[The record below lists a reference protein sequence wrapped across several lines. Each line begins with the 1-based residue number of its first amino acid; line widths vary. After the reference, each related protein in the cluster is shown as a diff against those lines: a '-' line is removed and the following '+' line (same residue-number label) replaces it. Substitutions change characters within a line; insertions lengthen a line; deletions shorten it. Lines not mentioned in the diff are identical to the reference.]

1 MAGKGKELQ
10 AVVNLAGSIDPSLGK
25 AIESAQ
31 KKISGLNVKALA
43 VGAAVGGIAVAT
55 GKAVVEAGKY
65 LKDLGSQFDEA
76 ADAIRIGTGATGDAL
91 DGLLDDFD
99 EVYKSVPTTM
109 EDASKA
115 IADYNT
121 RLGLTGPQLQEISK
135 QALQVSDMLGDD
147 LGGVIEESSQ
157 AFQQWN
163 IDAEN
168 MGGAMDYIFKVSQST
183 GMGFTDLM
191 SNMQKFGPQLQEM
204 GYSFETAS
212 ALMGQLDKAGVNVE
226 EVLGAMKKSVGALAK
241 EGISASDGL
250 AMYYEQIK
258 NAGTAAEAASIA
270 SEIFGT
276 KAGSTM
282 AAAIRDGTLAV
293 GDLTESL
300 LENGETIAG
309 AAEDTYDFAERLQIM
324 KQGLEVALKPMANTV
339 FDGLNKFMPVLQKLM
354 EQIVPVIS
362 DAVEAAAPFVEEFLM
377 GAANALEDVLPLIS
391 QLAADLLPILTQ
403 LMSTLLPPLLSLVQT
418 LLPPLMQIVGAILPP
433 IASLLSTILPMIT
446 QIVSAVLPVLVQIIS
461 ALLPVITPLLE
472 VALQIVNDVIMP
484 LLPPLMQIVGAI
496 LPPIASLLSTILP
509 MITQIVSAVLPVLV
523 QIISAL
529 LPVITPLLEVA
540 LQIVNDV
547 IMPLLPPLMQI
558 VQALLPPLVSL
569 LNLVMPILSPLLALL
584 QPIASVLGTIAD
596 VIAKIVSFGSGVISK
611 IAGLFGG
618 GGGGGGV
625 SGFATGG
632 FTSGPSIA
640 GEDPRYPTEAV
651 ISFNPAYRSE
661 NLEYWAKAG
670 QMLGASNES
679 DYELLSGGSSTSVV
693 YDLSGLS
700 FSPQIKIEGDT
711 DEDALIRKLR
721 ELEPEFIDFV
731 LEALS
736 RREGGAYVTA
746 DSRLY

>member
-163 IDAEN
+163 IDADN

-212 ALMGQLDKAGVNVE
+212 ALMGQLDKAGVNTE
-226 EVLGAMKKSVGALAK
+226 EVLSAMKKSVGALAK

-250 AMYYEQIK
+250 AMYYDQIK

-377 GAANALEDVLPLIS
+377 GAADALEDVLPLIS

-418 LLPPLMQIVGAILPP
+418 
-433 IASLLSTILPMIT
+433 
-446 QIVSAVLPVLVQIIS
+446 
-461 ALLPVITPLLE
+461 
-472 VALQIVNDVIMP
+472 

>member
-1 MAGKGKELQ
+1 MANGKTMQ

-25 AIESAQ
+25 AIEQAQ

-55 GKAVVEAGKY
+55 GKAVIEAGKY
-65 LKDLGSQFDEA
+65 MKDLGASFDDA

-99 EVYKSVPTTM
+99 AVYKSVPTTM

-135 QALQVSDMLGDD
+135 QAIQVSDMLGDD
-147 LGGVIEESSQ
+147 LGSVIEESSQ
-157 AFQQWN
+157 AFQQWS
-163 IDAEN
+163 IDADD

-191 SNMQKFGPQLQEM
+191 ADMQKFGPQLQEM

-212 ALMGQLDKAGVNVE
+212 ALMGQLDKAGVNTD
-226 EVLGAMKKSVGALAK
+226 EVLGAMKKSVATLAK

-250 AMYYEQIK
+250 AMYYEKIK

-276 KAGSTM
+276 RAGSTM
-282 AAAIRDGTLAV
+282 AAAIRDGSLAV
-293 GDLTESL
+293 ADLTAEL
-300 LENGETIAG
+300 QENGETIAG
-309 AAEDTYDFAERLQIM
+309 AADDTYDFAERLQVM

-339 FDGLNKFMPVLQKLM
+339 FDGLNKFMPTLQKLM
-354 EQIVPVIS
+354 EQITPAIS
-362 DAVEAAAPFVEEFLM
+362 KAVEAAAPFVDEFLT
-377 GAANALEDVLPLIS
+377 GAADALEDVLPLIS
-391 QLAADLLPILTQ
+391 QLAADLLPVLTQ
-403 LMSTLLPPLLSLVQT
+403 LMSTLLPPLLNLVQT
-418 LLPPLMQIVGAILPP
+418 LLPPLMQIVSAILPP
-433 IASLLSTILPMIT
+433 IASLLATVLPIIT
-446 QIVSAVLPVLVQIIS
+446 QIVSAVLPVLVSIIS
-461 ALLPVITPLLE
+461 SLLPVITPLLS
-472 VALQIVNDVIMP
+472 
-484 LLPPLMQIVGAI
+484 I
-496 LPPIASLLSTILP
+496 L
-509 MITQIVSAVLPVLV
+509 
-523 QIISAL
+523 
-529 LPVITPLLEVA
+529 E
-540 LQIVNDV
+540 
-547 IMPLLPPLMQI
+547 
-558 VQALLPPLVSL
+558 
-569 LNLVMPILSPLLALL
+569 
-584 QPIASVLGTIAD
+584 PIASVLGTI
-596 VIAKIVSFGSGVISK
+596 VGWVSKIVSFGSGVISE

-618 GGGGGGV
+618 GGGSTSV
-625 SGFATGG
+625 SGYATGG
-632 FTSGPSIA
+632 FTRGPSIA

-651 ISFNPAYRSE
+651 ISFNPAYRSQ
-661 NLEYWAKAG
+661 NLSYWAEAG
-670 QMLGASNES
+670 RMLGASDGES
-679 DYELLSGGSSTSVV
+679 DYELLSGGSGTAVV

-700 FSPQIKIEGDT
+700 FSPQIKVEGDT

-721 ELEPEFIDFV
+721 DLEPEFIDFI

>member
-226 EVLGAMKKSVGALAK
+226 EVLGAMKRA
-241 EGISASDGL
+241 SAHWRRKASAR
-250 AMYYEQIK
+250 AMGWLCTTSRSRTQARPQRPQASRRRSSAPRPDPQWPQRSE
-258 NAGTAAEAASIA
+258 TA
-270 SEIFGT
+270 
-276 KAGSTM
+276 
-282 AAAIRDGTLAV
+282 
-293 GDLTESL
+293 
-300 LENGETIAG
+300 
-309 AAEDTYDFAERLQIM
+309 
-324 KQGLEVALKPMANTV
+324 
-339 FDGLNKFMPVLQKLM
+339 
-354 EQIVPVIS
+354 
-362 DAVEAAAPFVEEFLM
+362 
-377 GAANALEDVLPLIS
+377 
-391 QLAADLLPILTQ
+391 
-403 LMSTLLPPLLSLVQT
+403 
-418 LLPPLMQIVGAILPP
+418 
-433 IASLLSTILPMIT
+433 
-446 QIVSAVLPVLVQIIS
+446 
-461 ALLPVITPLLE
+461 
-472 VALQIVNDVIMP
+472 
-484 LLPPLMQIVGAI
+484 
-496 LPPIASLLSTILP
+496 
-509 MITQIVSAVLPVLV
+509 
-523 QIISAL
+523 
-529 LPVITPLLEVA
+529 
-540 LQIVNDV
+540 
-547 IMPLLPPLMQI
+547 
-558 VQALLPPLVSL
+558 
-569 LNLVMPILSPLLALL
+569 LSP
-584 QPIASVLGTIAD
+584 
-596 VIAKIVSFGSGVISK
+596 
-611 IAGLFGG
+611 
-618 GGGGGGV
+618 
-625 SGFATGG
+625 
-632 FTSGPSIA
+632 
-640 GEDPRYPTEAV
+640 
-651 ISFNPAYRSE
+651 SE
-661 NLEYWAKAG
+661 
-670 QMLGASNES
+670 
-679 DYELLSGGSSTSVV
+679 T
-693 YDLSGLS
+693 
-700 FSPQIKIEGDT
+700 
-711 DEDALIRKLR
+711 
-721 ELEPEFIDFV
+721 
-731 LEALS
+731 
-736 RREGGAYVTA
+736 
-746 DSRLY
+746 

>member
-1 MAGKGKELQ
+1 MANGKTMQ

-25 AIESAQ
+25 AIEQAQ

-55 GKAVVEAGKY
+55 GKAVIEAGKY
-65 LKDLGSQFDEA
+65 MKDLGASFDDA

-99 EVYKSVPTTM
+99 AVYKSVPTTM

-135 QALQVSDMLGDD
+135 QAIQVSDMLGDD
-147 LGGVIEESSQ
+147 LGSVIEESSQ

-163 IDAEN
+163 IDADD

-191 SNMQKFGPQLQEM
+191 ADMQKFGPQLQEM

-212 ALMGQLDKAGVNVE
+212 ALMGQLDKAGVNTD
-226 EVLGAMKKSVGALAK
+226 EVLGAMKKSVATLAK

-250 AMYYEQIK
+250 AMYYEKIK

-276 KAGSTM
+276 RAGSTM
-282 AAAIRDGTLAV
+282 AAAIRDGSLAV
-293 GDLTESL
+293 ADLTAEL
-300 LENGETIAG
+300 QENGETIAG
-309 AAEDTYDFAERLQIM
+309 AADDTYDFAERLQVM

-339 FDGLNKFMPVLQKLM
+339 FDGLNKFMPTLQKLM
-354 EQIVPVIS
+354 EQITPAIS
-362 DAVEAAAPFVEEFLM
+362 KAVEAAAPFVDEFLT

-391 QLAADLLPILTQ
+391 QLAADLLPVLTQ
-403 LMSTLLPPLLSLVQT
+403 LMSTLLPPLLNLVQT
-418 LLPPLMQIVGAILPP
+418 LLPPLMQIV
-433 IASLLSTILPMIT
+433 
-446 QIVSAVLPVLVQIIS
+446 SAVLPVLVSIIS
-461 ALLPVITPLLE
+461 SLLPVITPLLE
-472 VALQIVNDVIMP
+472 VALQIVNSVIMP
-484 LLPPLMQIVGAI
+484 LLDPLMQ
-496 LPPIASLLSTILP
+496 L
-509 MITQIVSAVLPVLV
+509 
-523 QIISAL
+523 
-529 LPVITPLLEVA
+529 
-540 LQIVNDV
+540 
-547 IMPLLPPLMQI
+547 
-558 VQALLPPLVSL
+558 VQALLPP
-569 LNLVMPILSPLLALL
+569 ILSLIGAITPLLTPLL
-584 QPIASVLGTIAD
+584 SILEPIASVLGTI
-596 VIAKIVSFGSGVISK
+596 VGWVSKIISFGSGVISK

-618 GGGGGGV
+618 GGGSASV
-625 SGFATGG
+625 SGYATGG
-632 FTSGPSIA
+632 FTRGPSIA

-651 ISFNPAYRSE
+651 ISFNPAYRSQ
-661 NLEYWAKAG
+661 NLSYWAEAG
-670 QMLGASNES
+670 RMLGASDGES
-679 DYELLSGGSSTSVV
+679 DYELLSGGSGTTVV

-700 FSPQIKIEGDT
+700 FSPQIKVDGNT

-721 ELEPEFIDFV
+721 DLEPEFIDFI
-731 LEALS
+731 LEALA

>member
-163 IDAEN
+163 IDADN

-212 ALMGQLDKAGVNVE
+212 ALMGQLDKAGVNTE

-484 LLPPLMQIVGAI
+484 LLPPLMQIV
-496 LPPIASLLSTILP
+496 
-509 MITQIVSAVLPVLV
+509 
-523 QIISAL
+523 
-529 LPVITPLLEVA
+529 
-540 LQIVNDV
+540 
-547 IMPLLPPLMQI
+547 
-558 VQALLPPLVSL
+558 QALLPPLVSL

>member
-1 MAGKGKELQ
+1 MSEKGKMLTTTINIMGQ
-10 AVVNLAGSIDPSLGK
+10 IDPSL
-25 AIESAQ
+25 Q
-31 KKISGLNVKALA
+31 KTIADTQKRIKKLAPALA
-43 VGAAVGGIAVAT
+43 AATAGALAMKGAFSLTKSVIALT
-55 GKAVVEAGKY
+55 GTAAIEAGKY

-99 EVYKSVPTTM
+99 EIYKSVPTTM

-163 IDAEN
+163 IDADN

-212 ALMGQLDKAGVNVE
+212 ALMGQLDKAGVNTE
-226 EVLGAMKKSVGALAK
+226 EVLSAMKKSVGALAK

-282 AAAIRDGTLAV
+282 AAAIRDGTFAV

-300 LENGETIAG
+300 LKNGETIAG

-339 FDGLNKFMPVLQKLM
+339 FDGLNKFMPTLQKLM
-354 EQIVPVIS
+354 EQITPVIS
-362 DAVEAAAPFVEEFLM
+362 DAVNAAMPFVDDFLTGAAAAIESVAPMVTDLASRLFP
-377 GAANALEDVLPLIS
+377 VL
-391 QLAADLLPILTQ
+391 TE
-403 LMSTLLPPLLSLVQT
+403 LMSTLLPPILDLVNA
-418 LLPPLMQIVGAILPP
+418 LFPAAMQILDEVIIPLTPF
-433 IASLLSTILPMIT
+433 IV
-446 QIVSAVLPVLVQIIS
+446 QIV
-461 ALLPVITPLLE
+461 
-472 VALQIVNDVIMP
+472 D
-484 LLPPLMQIVGAI
+484 
-496 LPPIASLLSTILP
+496 
-509 MITQIVSAVLPVLV
+509 
-523 QIISAL
+523 
-529 LPVITPLLEVA
+529 
-540 LQIVNDV
+540 
-547 IMPLLPPLMQI
+547 
-558 VQALLPPLVSL
+558 ALLPPLVSL
-569 LNLVMPILSPLLALL
+569 LNAVLPLPTPLL
-584 QPIASVLGTIAD
+584 SVLKPVADVLATIAEW
-596 VIAKIVSFGSGVISK
+596 IGKIVDFGAGVIEK

-618 GGGGGGV
+618 G
-625 SGFATGG
+625 SGSKLSAPQGYATGG

-651 ISFNPAYRSE
+651 ISFNPAYRAQ
-661 NLEYWAKAG
+661 NLTYWQRAG
-670 QMLGASNES
+670 QMLGASPES
-679 DYELLSGGSSTSVV
+679 DYELLSSGSSTSVV
-693 YDLSGLS
+693 CDLSGLS

-711 DEDALIRKLR
+711 DENALIRKLR

>member
-1 MAGKGKELQ
+1 MANGKTMQ

-25 AIESAQ
+25 AIEQAQ

-55 GKAVVEAGKY
+55 GKAVIEAGKY
-65 LKDLGSQFDEA
+65 MKDLGASFDDA

-99 EVYKSVPTTM
+99 AVYKSVPTTM

-135 QALQVSDMLGDD
+135 QAIQVSDMLGDD
-147 LGGVIEESSQ
+147 LGSVIEESSQ

-163 IDAEN
+163 IDADD

-191 SNMQKFGPQLQEM
+191 ADMQKFGPQLQEM

-212 ALMGQLDKAGVNVE
+212 ALMGQLDKAGVNTD
-226 EVLGAMKKSVGALAK
+226 EVLGAMKKSVATLAK

-250 AMYYEQIK
+250 AMYYEKIK

-276 KAGSTM
+276 RAGSTM
-282 AAAIRDGTLAV
+282 AAAIRDGSLAV
-293 GDLTESL
+293 ADLTAEL
-300 LENGETIAG
+300 QENGETIAG
-309 AAEDTYDFAERLQIM
+309 AADDTYDFAERLQVM

-339 FDGLNKFMPVLQKLM
+339 FDGLNKFMPTLQKLM
-354 EQIVPVIS
+354 EQITPAIS
-362 DAVEAAAPFVEEFLM
+362 KAVEAAAPFVDEFLT
-377 GAANALEDVLPLIS
+377 GAADALEDVLPLIS
-391 QLAADLLPILTQ
+391 QLAADLLP
-403 LMSTLLPPLLSLVQT
+403 V
-418 LLPPLMQIVGAILPP
+418 LMQL
-433 IASLLSTILPMIT
+433 
-446 QIVSAVLPVLVQIIS
+446 
-461 ALLPVITPLLE
+461 
-472 VALQIVNDVIMP
+472 
-484 LLPPLMQIVGAI
+484 
-496 LPPIASLLSTILP
+496 
-509 MITQIVSAVLPVLV
+509 
-523 QIISAL
+523 
-529 LPVITPLLEVA
+529 
-540 LQIVNDV
+540 
-547 IMPLLPPLMQI
+547 
-558 VQALLPPLVSL
+558 VQALLPP
-569 LNLVMPILSPLLALL
+569 ILSLIGAITPLLTPLL
-584 QPIASVLGTIAD
+584 SILEPIASVLGTI
-596 VIAKIVSFGSGVISK
+596 VGWVSKIVSFGSGVISK

-618 GGGGGGV
+618 GGGSASV
-625 SGFATGG
+625 SGYATGG
-632 FTSGPSIA
+632 FTRGPSIA

-651 ISFNPAYRSE
+651 ISFNPAYRSQ
-661 NLEYWAKAG
+661 NLSYWAEAG
-670 QMLGASNES
+670 RMLGASDGES
-679 DYELLSGGSSTSVV
+679 DYELLSGGSGTAVV

-700 FSPQIKIEGDT
+700 FSPQIKVEGDT

-721 ELEPEFIDFV
+721 DLEPEFIDFI

>member
-55 GKAVVEAGKY
+55 GKAVVDAGKY

-76 ADAIRIGTGATGDAL
+76 TDAIRIGTGATGDAL

-191 SNMQKFGPQLQEM
+191 SDMQKFGPQLQEM

-226 EVLGAMKKSVGALAK
+226 EVLGAMKKSVGTLAK

-282 AAAIRDGTLAV
+282 AAAIRDGTLSV
-293 GDLTESL
+293 EDLTESL

-377 GAANALEDVLPLIS
+377 GAADALEDVLPLIS

-433 IASLLSTILPMIT
+433 IASLLSTILPVIT

-472 VALQIVNDVIMP
+472 VALQIVN
-484 LLPPLMQIVGAI
+484 A
-496 LPPIASLLSTILP
+496 
-509 MITQIVSAVLPVLV
+509 
-523 QIISAL
+523 
-529 LPVITPLLEVA
+529 
-540 LQIVNDV
+540 V

-618 GGGGGGV
+618 GGGGSV
-625 SGFATGG
+625 SGYATGG

>member
-99 EVYKSVPTTM
+99 KVYKSVPTTM

-163 IDAEN
+163 IDADN

-212 ALMGQLDKAGVNVE
+212 ALMGQLDKAGVNTE
-226 EVLGAMKKSVGALAK
+226 EVLSAMKKSVGALAK

-377 GAANALEDVLPLIS
+377 GAADALEDVLPLIS

-418 LLPPLMQIVGAILPP
+418 
-433 IASLLSTILPMIT
+433 
-446 QIVSAVLPVLVQIIS
+446 
-461 ALLPVITPLLE
+461 
-472 VALQIVNDVIMP
+472 

-711 DEDALIRKLR
+711 DENALIRKLR

>member
-163 IDAEN
+163 IDADN

-212 ALMGQLDKAGVNVE
+212 ALMGQLDKAGVNTE
-226 EVLGAMKKSVGALAK
+226 EVLSAMKKSVGALAK

-377 GAANALEDVLPLIS
+377 GAADALEDVLPLIS

-418 LLPPLMQIVGAILPP
+418 
-433 IASLLSTILPMIT
+433 
-446 QIVSAVLPVLVQIIS
+446 
-461 ALLPVITPLLE
+461 
-472 VALQIVNDVIMP
+472 

-618 GGGGGGV
+618 GGGDGGV
-625 SGFATGG
+625 SGYATGG

>member
-31 KKISGLNVKALA
+31 KKISGLNVKALT
-43 VGAAVGGIAVAT
+43 VGASVGGIAVAT

-484 LLPPLMQIVGAI
+484 LLPPLMQIV
-496 LPPIASLLSTILP
+496 
-509 MITQIVSAVLPVLV
+509 
-523 QIISAL
+523 
-529 LPVITPLLEVA
+529 
-540 LQIVNDV
+540 
-547 IMPLLPPLMQI
+547 
-558 VQALLPPLVSL
+558 QALLPPLVSL

>member
-163 IDAEN
+163 IDADN

-354 EQIVPVIS
+354 EQIAPVIS

-377 GAANALEDVLPLIS
+377 GAADALEDV
-391 QLAADLLPILTQ
+391 
-403 LMSTLLPPLLSLVQT
+403 
-418 LLPPLMQIVGAILPP
+418 
-433 IASLLSTILPMIT
+433 
-446 QIVSAVLPVLVQIIS
+446 
-461 ALLPVITPLLE
+461 
-472 VALQIVNDVIMP
+472 
-484 LLPPLMQIVGAI
+484 
-496 LPPIASLLSTILP
+496 
-509 MITQIVSAVLPVLV
+509 
-523 QIISAL
+523 
-529 LPVITPLLEVA
+529 
-540 LQIVNDV
+540 
-547 IMPLLPPLMQI
+547 LPPLMQI

-736 RREGGAYVTA
+736 RREGGTYVTA

>member
-65 LKDLGSQFDEA
+65 LKNLGSQFDGA

-163 IDAEN
+163 IDADN

-212 ALMGQLDKAGVNVE
+212 ALMGQLDKAGVNTE
-226 EVLGAMKKSVGALAK
+226 EVLSAMKKSVGALAK

-377 GAANALEDVLPLIS
+377 GAADALEDVLPLIS

-418 LLPPLMQIVGAILPP
+418 
-433 IASLLSTILPMIT
+433 
-446 QIVSAVLPVLVQIIS
+446 
-461 ALLPVITPLLE
+461 
-472 VALQIVNDVIMP
+472 

-736 RREGGAYVTA
+736 RREGGTYVTA

>member
-1 MAGKGKELQ
+1 MANGKTMQ

-25 AIESAQ
+25 AIEQAQ

-65 LKDLGSQFDEA
+65 MKDLGASFDDA

-99 EVYKSVPTTM
+99 AVYKSVPTTM

-135 QALQVSDMLGDD
+135 QAIQVSDMLGDD
-147 LGGVIEESSQ
+147 LGSVIEESSQ

-163 IDAEN
+163 IDADD

-191 SNMQKFGPQLQEM
+191 ADMQKFGPQLQEM

-212 ALMGQLDKAGVNVE
+212 ALMGQLDKAGVNTD
-226 EVLGAMKKSVGALAK
+226 EVLGAMKKSVATLAK

-250 AMYYEQIK
+250 AMYYEKIK

-276 KAGSTM
+276 RAGSTM
-282 AAAIRDGTLAV
+282 AAAIRDGSLAV
-293 GDLTESL
+293 ADLTAEL
-300 LENGETIAG
+300 QENGETIAG
-309 AAEDTYDFAERLQIM
+309 AADDTYDFAERLQVM

-339 FDGLNKFMPVLQKLM
+339 FDGLNKFMPTLQKLM
-354 EQIVPVIS
+354 EQITPAIS
-362 DAVEAAAPFVEEFLM
+362 KAVEAAAPFVDEFLT
-377 GAANALEDVLPLIS
+377 GAADALEDVLPL
-391 QLAADLLPILTQ
+391 
-403 LMSTLLPPLLSLVQT
+403 
-418 LLPPLMQIVGAILPP
+418 
-433 IASLLSTILPMIT
+433 IT
-446 QIVSAVLPVLVQIIS
+446 QIVSAVLPVLVSIIS
-461 ALLPVITPLLE
+461 SLLPVITPLLE
-472 VALQIVNDVIMP
+472 VALQIVNSVIMP
-484 LLPPLMQIVGAI
+484 LLPPLMQLI
-496 LPPIASLLSTILP
+496 
-509 MITQIVSAVLPVLV
+509 
-523 QIISAL
+523 
-529 LPVITPLLEVA
+529 E
-540 LQIVNDV
+540 
-547 IMPLLPPLMQI
+547 
-558 VQALLPPLVSL
+558 ALLPPVVSL
-569 LNLVMPILSPLLALL
+569 LNAIMPLLSPLLAILE
-584 QPIASVLGTIAD
+584 PIASVLGTI
-596 VIAKIVSFGSGVISK
+596 VGWVSKIVSFGSGVISK

-618 GGGGGGV
+618 GGGSASV
-625 SGFATGG
+625 SGYATGG
-632 FTSGPSIA
+632 FTRGPSIA

-651 ISFNPAYRSE
+651 ISFNPAYRSQ
-661 NLEYWAKAG
+661 NLSYWAEAG
-670 QMLGASNES
+670 RMLGASDGES
-679 DYELLSGGSSTSVV
+679 DYELLSGGSGTAVV

-700 FSPQIKIEGDT
+700 FSPQIKVEGDT

-721 ELEPEFIDFV
+721 DLEPEFIDFI

>member
-65 LKDLGSQFDEA
+65 LKDLGSQFDGA

-147 LGGVIEESSQ
+147 LSGVIEESSQ

-163 IDAEN
+163 IDADN

-212 ALMGQLDKAGVNVE
+212 ALMGQLDKAGVNTE
-226 EVLGAMKKSVGALAK
+226 EVLSAMKKSVGALAK

-377 GAANALEDVLPLIS
+377 GAADALEDVLPLIS

-418 LLPPLMQIVGAILPP
+418 
-433 IASLLSTILPMIT
+433 
-446 QIVSAVLPVLVQIIS
+446 
-461 ALLPVITPLLE
+461 
-472 VALQIVNDVIMP
+472 

-711 DEDALIRKLR
+711 DDDALIRKLR

>member
-10 AVVNLAGSIDPSLGK
+10 AVVNLVGSIDPSLGK

-163 IDAEN
+163 IDADN

-212 ALMGQLDKAGVNVE
+212 ALMGQLDKAGVNTE
-226 EVLGAMKKSVGALAK
+226 EVLSAMKKSVGALAK

-377 GAANALEDVLPLIS
+377 GAADALEDVLPLIS

-418 LLPPLMQIVGAILPP
+418 
-433 IASLLSTILPMIT
+433 
-446 QIVSAVLPVLVQIIS
+446 
-461 ALLPVITPLLE
+461 
-472 VALQIVNDVIMP
+472 

-625 SGFATGG
+625 SGYATGG

>member
-1 MAGKGKELQ
+1 MANGKTMQ

-25 AIESAQ
+25 AIEQAQ

-65 LKDLGSQFDEA
+65 MKDLGASFDDA

-99 EVYKSVPTTM
+99 AVYKSVPTTM

-135 QALQVSDMLGDD
+135 QAIQVSDMLGDD
-147 LGGVIEESSQ
+147 LGSVIEESSQ

-163 IDAEN
+163 IDADD

-191 SNMQKFGPQLQEM
+191 ADMQKFGPQLQEM

-212 ALMGQLDKAGVNVE
+212 ALMGQLDKAGVNTD
-226 EVLGAMKKSVGALAK
+226 EVLGAMKKSVATLAK

-250 AMYYEQIK
+250 AMYYEKIK

-276 KAGSTM
+276 RAGSTM
-282 AAAIRDGTLAV
+282 AAAIRDGSLAV
-293 GDLTESL
+293 ADLTAEL
-300 LENGETIAG
+300 QENGETIAG
-309 AAEDTYDFAERLQIM
+309 AADDTYDFAERLQVM

-339 FDGLNKFMPVLQKLM
+339 FDGLNKFMPTLQKLM
-354 EQIVPVIS
+354 EQITPAIS
-362 DAVEAAAPFVEEFLM
+362 KAVEAAAPFVDEFLT
-377 GAANALEDVLPLIS
+377 GAADALEDVLPLIS
-391 QLAADLLPILTQ
+391 QLAADLLPVLTQ
-403 LMSTLLPPLLSLVQT
+403 LMSTLLPPLLNLVQT
-418 LLPPLMQIVGAILPP
+418 LLPPLMQIV
-433 IASLLSTILPMIT
+433 
-446 QIVSAVLPVLVQIIS
+446 SAVLPVLVSIIS
-461 ALLPVITPLLE
+461 SLLPVITPLLE
-472 VALQIVNDVIMP
+472 VALQIVNSVIMP
-484 LLPPLMQIVGAI
+484 LLDPLMQ
-496 LPPIASLLSTILP
+496 L
-509 MITQIVSAVLPVLV
+509 
-523 QIISAL
+523 
-529 LPVITPLLEVA
+529 
-540 LQIVNDV
+540 
-547 IMPLLPPLMQI
+547 
-558 VQALLPPLVSL
+558 VQALLPP
-569 LNLVMPILSPLLALL
+569 ILSLIGAITPLLTPLL
-584 QPIASVLGTIAD
+584 SILEPIASVLGTI
-596 VIAKIVSFGSGVISK
+596 VGWVSKIVSFGSGVISK

-618 GGGGGGV
+618 GGGSASV
-625 SGFATGG
+625 SGYATGG
-632 FTSGPSIA
+632 FTRGPSIA

-651 ISFNPAYRSE
+651 ISFNPAYRSQ
-661 NLEYWAKAG
+661 NLSYWAEAG
-670 QMLGASNES
+670 RMLGASDGES
-679 DYELLSGGSSTSVV
+679 DYELLSGGSSTAVV

-700 FSPQIKIEGDT
+700 FSPQIKVEGDT

-721 ELEPEFIDFV
+721 DLEPEFIDFI

>member
-1 MAGKGKELQ
+1 MANGKTMQ

-25 AIESAQ
+25 AIEQAQ

-65 LKDLGSQFDEA
+65 MKDLGASFDDA

-99 EVYKSVPTTM
+99 AVYKSVPTTM

-135 QALQVSDMLGDD
+135 QAIQVSDMLGDD
-147 LGGVIEESSQ
+147 LGSVIEESSQ

-163 IDAEN
+163 IDADD

-191 SNMQKFGPQLQEM
+191 ADMQKFGPQLQEM

-212 ALMGQLDKAGVNVE
+212 ALMGQLDKAGVNTD
-226 EVLGAMKKSVGALAK
+226 EVLGAMKKSVATLAK

-250 AMYYEQIK
+250 ALYYEKIK

-276 KAGSTM
+276 RAGSTM
-282 AAAIRDGTLAV
+282 AAAIRDGSLAV
-293 GDLTESL
+293 ADLTAEL
-300 LENGETIAG
+300 QENGETIAG
-309 AAEDTYDFAERLQIM
+309 AADDTYDFAERLQVM

-339 FDGLNKFMPVLQKLM
+339 FDGLNKFMPTLQKLM
-354 EQIVPVIS
+354 EQITPAIS
-362 DAVEAAAPFVEEFLM
+362 KAVEAAAPFVDEFLT
-377 GAANALEDVLPLIS
+377 GAADALEDVLPLIS
-391 QLAADLLPILTQ
+391 QLTADLLPVLTQ
-403 LMSTLLPPLLSLVQT
+403 LMSTLLPPLLNLVQT
-418 LLPPLMQIVGAILPP
+418 LLPPLMQIV
-433 IASLLSTILPMIT
+433 
-446 QIVSAVLPVLVQIIS
+446 SAVLPVLVSIIS
-461 ALLPVITPLLE
+461 SLLPVITPLLE
-472 VALQIVNDVIMP
+472 VALQIVNSVIMP
-484 LLPPLMQIVGAI
+484 LLDPLMQ
-496 LPPIASLLSTILP
+496 L
-509 MITQIVSAVLPVLV
+509 
-523 QIISAL
+523 
-529 LPVITPLLEVA
+529 
-540 LQIVNDV
+540 
-547 IMPLLPPLMQI
+547 
-558 VQALLPPLVSL
+558 VQALLPP
-569 LNLVMPILSPLLALL
+569 ILSLIGAITPLLTPLL
-584 QPIASVLGTIAD
+584 SILEPIASVLGTI
-596 VIAKIVSFGSGVISK
+596 VGWVSKIVSFGSGVISK

-618 GGGGGGV
+618 GGGGSASV
-625 SGFATGG
+625 SGYATGG
-632 FTSGPSIA
+632 FTRGPSIA

-651 ISFNPAYRSE
+651 ISFNPAYRSQ
-661 NLEYWAKAG
+661 NLSYWAEAG
-670 QMLGASNES
+670 RMLGASDGES
-679 DYELLSGGSSTSVV
+679 DYELLSGGSGTAVV

-721 ELEPEFIDFV
+721 DLEPEFIDFI

>member
-1 MAGKGKELQ
+1 MANGKTMQ

-25 AIESAQ
+25 AIEQAQ

-55 GKAVVEAGKY
+55 GKAVIEAGKY
-65 LKDLGSQFDEA
+65 MKDLGASFDDA

-99 EVYKSVPTTM
+99 AVYKSVPTTM

-135 QALQVSDMLGDD
+135 QAIQVSDMLGDD
-147 LGGVIEESSQ
+147 LGSVIEESSQ
-157 AFQQWN
+157 AFQQWS
-163 IDAEN
+163 IDADD

-191 SNMQKFGPQLQEM
+191 ADMQKFGPQLQEM

-212 ALMGQLDKAGVNVE
+212 ALMGQLDKAGVNTD
-226 EVLGAMKKSVGALAK
+226 EVLGAMKKSVATLAK

-250 AMYYEQIK
+250 AMYYEKIK

-276 KAGSTM
+276 RAGSTM
-282 AAAIRDGTLAV
+282 AAAIRDDSLAV
-293 GDLTESL
+293 ADLTAEL
-300 LENGETIAG
+300 QENGETIAG
-309 AAEDTYDFAERLQIM
+309 AADDTYDFAERLQVM

-339 FDGLNKFMPVLQKLM
+339 FDGLNKFMPTLQKLM
-354 EQIVPVIS
+354 EQITPAIS
-362 DAVEAAAPFVEEFLM
+362 KAVEAAAPFVDEFLT
-377 GAANALEDVLPLIS
+377 GAADALEDVLPLIS
-391 QLAADLLPILTQ
+391 QLAADLLPVLTQ
-403 LMSTLLPPLLSLVQT
+403 LMSTLLPPLLNLVQT
-418 LLPPLMQIVGAILPP
+418 LLPPLMQIVSAILPP
-433 IASLLSTILPMIT
+433 IASLLGT
-446 QIVSAVLPVLVQIIS
+446 
-461 ALLPVITPLLE
+461 
-472 VALQIVNDVIMP
+472 
-484 LLPPLMQIVGAI
+484 IVGW
-496 LPPIASLLSTILP
+496 
-509 MITQIVSAVLPVLV
+509 VS
-523 QIISAL
+523 
-529 LPVITPLLEVA
+529 
-540 LQIVNDV
+540 
-547 IMPLLPPLMQI
+547 
-558 VQALLPPLVSL
+558 
-569 LNLVMPILSPLLALL
+569 
-584 QPIASVLGTIAD
+584 
-596 VIAKIVSFGSGVISK
+596 KIVSFGSGVISK

-618 GGGGGGV
+618 GGGSASV
-625 SGFATGG
+625 SGYATGG
-632 FTSGPSIA
+632 FTRGPSIA

-651 ISFNPAYRSE
+651 ISFNPAYRSQ
-661 NLEYWAKAG
+661 NLSYWAEAG
-670 QMLGASNES
+670 RMLGASDGES
-679 DYELLSGGSSTSVV
+679 DYELLSGGSGTAVV

-700 FSPQIKIEGDT
+700 FSPQIKVEGDT

-721 ELEPEFIDFV
+721 DLEPEFIDFI

>member
-163 IDAEN
+163 IDADN

-212 ALMGQLDKAGVNVE
+212 ALMGQLDKAGVNTE
-226 EVLGAMKKSVGALAK
+226 EVLSAMKKSVGALAK

-377 GAANALEDVLPLIS
+377 GAADALEDVLPLIS

-418 LLPPLMQIVGAILPP
+418 
-433 IASLLSTILPMIT
+433 
-446 QIVSAVLPVLVQIIS
+446 
-461 ALLPVITPLLE
+461 
-472 VALQIVNDVIMP
+472 

-618 GGGGGGV
+618 GVGGGGV

-736 RREGGAYVTA
+736 RREGGTYVTA

>member
-163 IDAEN
+163 IDADN

-212 ALMGQLDKAGVNVE
+212 ALMGQLDKAGVNTE
-226 EVLGAMKKSVGALAK
+226 EVLSAMKKSVGALAK

-377 GAANALEDVLPLIS
+377 GAADALEDVLPLIS

-418 LLPPLMQIVGAILPP
+418 
-433 IASLLSTILPMIT
+433 
-446 QIVSAVLPVLVQIIS
+446 
-461 ALLPVITPLLE
+461 
-472 VALQIVNDVIMP
+472 

-736 RREGGAYVTA
+736 RREDGTYVTA

>member
-1 MAGKGKELQ
+1 MANGKTMQ

-25 AIESAQ
+25 AIEQAQ

-65 LKDLGSQFDEA
+65 MKDLGASFDDA

-99 EVYKSVPTTM
+99 AVYKSVPTTM

-135 QALQVSDMLGDD
+135 QAIQVSDMLGDD
-147 LGGVIEESSQ
+147 LGSVIEESSQ

-163 IDAEN
+163 IDADD

-191 SNMQKFGPQLQEM
+191 ADMQKFGPQLQEM

-212 ALMGQLDKAGVNVE
+212 ALMGQLDKAGVNTD
-226 EVLGAMKKSVGALAK
+226 EVLGAMKKSVATLAK

-250 AMYYEQIK
+250 AMYYEKIK

-276 KAGSTM
+276 RAGSTM
-282 AAAIRDGTLAV
+282 AAAIRDGSLAV
-293 GDLTESL
+293 ADLTAEL
-300 LENGETIAG
+300 QENGETIAG
-309 AAEDTYDFAERLQIM
+309 AADDTYDFAERLQVM

-339 FDGLNKFMPVLQKLM
+339 FDGLNKFMPTLQKLM
-354 EQIVPVIS
+354 EQITPAIS
-362 DAVEAAAPFVEEFLM
+362 KAVEAAAPFVDEFLT
-377 GAANALEDVLPLIS
+377 GAADALEDVLPLIS
-391 QLAADLLPILTQ
+391 QLAADLLPVLTQ

-418 LLPPLMQIVGAILPP
+418 LLPPLMQIVSAILP
-433 IASLLSTILPMIT
+433 
-446 QIVSAVLPVLVQIIS
+446 
-461 ALLPVITPLLE
+461 
-472 VALQIVNDVIMP
+472 
-484 LLPPLMQIVGAI
+484 
-496 LPPIASLLSTILP
+496 
-509 MITQIVSAVLPVLV
+509 
-523 QIISAL
+523 
-529 LPVITPLLEVA
+529 
-540 LQIVNDV
+540 
-547 IMPLLPPLMQI
+547 
-558 VQALLPPLVSL
+558 
-569 LNLVMPILSPLLALL
+569 
-584 QPIASVLGTIAD
+584 PIASVLGTI
-596 VIAKIVSFGSGVISK
+596 VGWVSKIVSFGSGVISK

-618 GGGGGGV
+618 GGGGSASV
-625 SGFATGG
+625 SGYATGG
-632 FTSGPSIA
+632 FTRGPSIA
-640 GEDPRYPTEAV
+640 GEDPHYPTEAV
-651 ISFNPAYRSE
+651 ISFNPAYRSQ
-661 NLEYWAKAG
+661 NLSYWAEAG
-670 QMLGASNES
+670 RMLGASDGES
-679 DYELLSGGSSTSVV
+679 DYELLSGGSGTAVV

-721 ELEPEFIDFV
+721 DLEPEFIDFI

>member
-163 IDAEN
+163 IDADN

-212 ALMGQLDKAGVNVE
+212 ALMGQLDKAGVNTE
-226 EVLGAMKKSVGALAK
+226 EVLSAMKKSVGALAK

-484 LLPPLMQIVGAI
+484 LLPPLMQIV
-496 LPPIASLLSTILP
+496 
-509 MITQIVSAVLPVLV
+509 
-523 QIISAL
+523 
-529 LPVITPLLEVA
+529 
-540 LQIVNDV
+540 
-547 IMPLLPPLMQI
+547 
-558 VQALLPPLVSL
+558 QALLPPLVSL

-596 VIAKIVSFGSGVISK
+596 VIAKIVSFGSGVISE

-632 FTSGPSIA
+632 FTSGPAIA

>member
-1 MAGKGKELQ
+1 MANGKTMQ

-25 AIESAQ
+25 AIEQAQ

-65 LKDLGSQFDEA
+65 MKDLGASFDDA

-99 EVYKSVPTTM
+99 AVYKSVPTTM

-121 RLGLTGPQLQEISK
+121 RLGLTGPQLQE
-135 QALQVSDMLGDD
+135 
-147 LGGVIEESSQ
+147 
-157 AFQQWN
+157 
-163 IDAEN
+163 
-168 MGGAMDYIFKVSQST
+168 
-183 GMGFTDLM
+183 
-191 SNMQKFGPQLQEM
+191 M

-212 ALMGQLDKAGVNVE
+212 ALLGQLDKAGVNTD
-226 EVLGAMKKSVGALAK
+226 EVLGAMKKSVATLAK

-250 AMYYEQIK
+250 AMYYEKIK

-276 KAGSTM
+276 RAGSTM
-282 AAAIRDGTLAV
+282 AAAIRDGSLAV
-293 GDLTESL
+293 ADLTAEL
-300 LENGETIAG
+300 QENGETIAG
-309 AAEDTYDFAERLQIM
+309 AADDTYDFAERLQVM

-339 FDGLNKFMPVLQKLM
+339 FDGLNKFMPTLQKLM
-354 EQIVPVIS
+354 EQITPAIS
-362 DAVEAAAPFVEEFLM
+362 KAVEAAAPFVDEFLT
-377 GAANALEDVLPLIS
+377 GAADALEDVLPLIS
-391 QLAADLLPILTQ
+391 QLAADLLPVLTQ

-418 LLPPLMQIVGAILPP
+418 LLPPLMQIVSAILPP
-433 IASLLSTILPMIT
+433 IASLLATVLPIIT
-446 QIVSAVLPVLVQIIS
+446 QIVSAVLPVLVSIIS
-461 ALLPVITPLLE
+461 SLLPVITPLLE
-472 VALQIVNDVIMP
+472 VALQIVNSVIMP
-484 LLPPLMQIVGAI
+484 LLDPLMQ
-496 LPPIASLLSTILP
+496 L
-509 MITQIVSAVLPVLV
+509 
-523 QIISAL
+523 
-529 LPVITPLLEVA
+529 
-540 LQIVNDV
+540 
-547 IMPLLPPLMQI
+547 
-558 VQALLPPLVSL
+558 VQALLPP
-569 LNLVMPILSPLLALL
+569 ILSLIGAITPLLTPLL
-584 QPIASVLGTIAD
+584 SILEPIASVLGTI
-596 VIAKIVSFGSGVISK
+596 VGWVSKIVSFGSGVISK

-618 GGGGGGV
+618 GGGGSANV
-625 SGFATGG
+625 SGYATGG

-651 ISFNPAYRSE
+651 ISFNPAYRSQ
-661 NLEYWAKAG
+661 NLSYWAEAG
-670 QMLGASNES
+670 RMLGASSEA
-679 DYELLSGGSSTSVV
+679 DYEPISSGSGTAVV

-700 FSPQIKIEGDT
+700 FSPQIKVEGDT

-721 ELEPEFIDFV
+721 DLEPEFIDFI

>member
-163 IDAEN
+163 IDADN

-212 ALMGQLDKAGVNVE
+212 ALMGQLDKAGVNTE
-226 EVLGAMKKSVGALAK
+226 EVLSAMKKSVGALAK

-377 GAANALEDVLPLIS
+377 GAADALEDVLPLIS

-461 ALLPVITPLLE
+461 T
-472 VALQIVNDVIMP
+472 
-484 LLPPLMQIVGAI
+484 
-496 LPPIASLLSTILP
+496 
-509 MITQIVSAVLPVLV
+509 
-523 QIISAL
+523 L

-736 RREGGAYVTA
+736 RREGGTYVTA

>member
-1 MAGKGKELQ
+1 MANGKTMQ

-25 AIESAQ
+25 AIEQAQ
-31 KKISGLNVKALA
+31 KKISGLNVKARA

-55 GKAVVEAGKY
+55 GKAVIEAGKY
-65 LKDLGSQFDEA
+65 MKDLGASFDDA

-99 EVYKSVPTTM
+99 AVYKSVPTTM

-135 QALQVSDMLGDD
+135 QAIQVSDMLGDD
-147 LGGVIEESSQ
+147 LGSVIEESSQ

-163 IDAEN
+163 IDADD

-191 SNMQKFGPQLQEM
+191 ADMQKFGPQLQEM

-212 ALMGQLDKAGVNVE
+212 ALMGQLDKAGVNTD
-226 EVLGAMKKSVGALAK
+226 EVLGAMKKSVATLAK

-250 AMYYEQIK
+250 AMYYEKIK

-276 KAGSTM
+276 RAGSTM
-282 AAAIRDGTLAV
+282 AAAIRDGSLAV
-293 GDLTESL
+293 ADLTAEL
-300 LENGETIAG
+300 QENGETIAG
-309 AAEDTYDFAERLQIM
+309 AADDTYDFAERLQVM

-339 FDGLNKFMPVLQKLM
+339 FDGLNKFMPTLQKLM
-354 EQIVPVIS
+354 EQITPAIS
-362 DAVEAAAPFVEEFLM
+362 KAVEAAAPFVDEFLT
-377 GAANALEDVLPLIS
+377 GAADALEDVLPLIS
-391 QLAADLLPILTQ
+391 QLAADLLPVLTQ
-403 LMSTLLPPLLSLVQT
+403 LMSTLLPPLLNLVQT
-418 LLPPLMQIVGAILPP
+418 LLPPILSLIGA
-433 IASLLSTILPMIT
+433 
-446 QIVSAVLPVLVQIIS
+446 
-461 ALLPVITPLLE
+461 ITPLL
-472 VALQIVNDVIMP
+472 
-484 LLPPLMQIVGAI
+484 
-496 LPPIASLLSTILP
+496 
-509 MITQIVSAVLPVLV
+509 
-523 QIISAL
+523 
-529 LPVITPLLEVA
+529 TPLL
-540 LQIVNDV
+540 
-547 IMPLLPPLMQI
+547 
-558 VQALLPPLVSL
+558 S
-569 LNLVMPILSPLLALL
+569 ILE
-584 QPIASVLGTIAD
+584 PIASVLGTI
-596 VIAKIVSFGSGVISK
+596 VGWVSKIVSFGSGVISK

-618 GGGGGGV
+618 GGGSASV
-625 SGFATGG
+625 SGYATGG
-632 FTSGPSIA
+632 FTRGPSIA

-651 ISFNPAYRSE
+651 ISFNPAYRSQ
-661 NLEYWAKAG
+661 NLSYWAEAG
-670 QMLGASNES
+670 RMLGASDGES
-679 DYELLSGGSSTSVV
+679 DYELLSGGSGTAVV

-700 FSPQIKIEGDT
+700 FSPQIKVEGDT

-721 ELEPEFIDFV
+721 DLEPEFIDFI

>member
-163 IDAEN
+163 IDADN
-168 MGGAMDYIFKVSQST
+168 MGSAMDYIFKVSQST

-362 DAVEAAAPFVEEFLM
+362 DAVEAAAPFFEEFLM

-472 VALQIVNDVIMP
+472 VALQIVN
-484 LLPPLMQIVGAI
+484 A
-496 LPPIASLLSTILP
+496 
-509 MITQIVSAVLPVLV
+509 
-523 QIISAL
+523 
-529 LPVITPLLEVA
+529 
-540 LQIVNDV
+540 V

>member
-377 GAANALEDVLPLIS
+377 GAADALEDVLPLIS

-461 ALLPVITPLLE
+461 T
-472 VALQIVNDVIMP
+472 
-484 LLPPLMQIVGAI
+484 
-496 LPPIASLLSTILP
+496 
-509 MITQIVSAVLPVLV
+509 
-523 QIISAL
+523 L

>member
-31 KKISGLNVKALA
+31 KKISGLSVKALA

-163 IDAEN
+163 IDADN

-212 ALMGQLDKAGVNVE
+212 ALMGQLDKAGVNTE
-226 EVLGAMKKSVGALAK
+226 EVLSAMKKSVGALAK

-300 LENGETIAG
+300 MENGETIAG

-377 GAANALEDVLPLIS
+377 GAADALEDVLPLIS

-472 VALQIVNDVIMP
+472 VALQIVN
-484 LLPPLMQIVGAI
+484 
-496 LPPIASLLSTILP
+496 S
-509 MITQIVSAVLPVLV
+509 
-523 QIISAL
+523 
-529 LPVITPLLEVA
+529 
-540 LQIVNDV
+540 V

>member
-76 ADAIRIGTGATGDAL
+76 ADAIRGATGDAL

-163 IDAEN
+163 IDADN

-212 ALMGQLDKAGVNVE
+212 ALMGQLDKAGVNTE
-226 EVLGAMKKSVGALAK
+226 EVLSAMKKSVGALAK

-377 GAANALEDVLPLIS
+377 GAADALEDVLPLIS

-418 LLPPLMQIVGAILPP
+418 
-433 IASLLSTILPMIT
+433 
-446 QIVSAVLPVLVQIIS
+446 
-461 ALLPVITPLLE
+461 
-472 VALQIVNDVIMP
+472 

-736 RREGGAYVTA
+736 RREGGTYVTA

>member
-65 LKDLGSQFDEA
+65 LKDLGSQFDGA

-163 IDAEN
+163 IDADN

-212 ALMGQLDKAGVNVE
+212 ALMGQLDKAGVNTE
-226 EVLGAMKKSVGALAK
+226 EVLSAMKKSVGALAK

-377 GAANALEDVLPLIS
+377 GAADALEDVLPLIS

-418 LLPPLMQIVGAILPP
+418 
-433 IASLLSTILPMIT
+433 
-446 QIVSAVLPVLVQIIS
+446 
-461 ALLPVITPLLE
+461 
-472 VALQIVNDVIMP
+472 

-618 GGGGGGV
+618 GGGDGGV

>member
-1 MAGKGKELQ
+1 MANGKTMQ

-25 AIESAQ
+25 AIEQAQ

-65 LKDLGSQFDEA
+65 MKDLGASFDDA

-99 EVYKSVPTTM
+99 AVYKSVPTTM

-135 QALQVSDMLGDD
+135 QAIQVSDMLGDD
-147 LGGVIEESSQ
+147 LGSVIKESSQ

-163 IDAEN
+163 IDADD

-191 SNMQKFGPQLQEM
+191 ADMQKFGPQLQEM

-212 ALMGQLDKAGVNVE
+212 ALMGQLDKAGVNTD
-226 EVLGAMKKSVGALAK
+226 EVLGAMKKSVATLAK

-250 AMYYEQIK
+250 AMYYEKIK

-276 KAGSTM
+276 RAGSTM
-282 AAAIRDGTLAV
+282 AAAIRDGSLAV
-293 GDLTESL
+293 ADLTAEL
-300 LENGETIAG
+300 QENGETIAG
-309 AAEDTYDFAERLQIM
+309 AADDTYDFAERLQVM

-339 FDGLNKFMPVLQKLM
+339 FDGLNKFMPTLQKLM
-354 EQIVPVIS
+354 EQITPAIS
-362 DAVEAAAPFVEEFLM
+362 KAVEAAAPFVDEFLT
-377 GAANALEDVLPLIS
+377 GAADALEDVLPLIS
-391 QLAADLLPILTQ
+391 QLAADLLPVLTQ
-403 LMSTLLPPLLSLVQT
+403 LMSTLLPPLLNLVQT
-418 LLPPLMQIVGAILPP
+418 LLPPLMQIVSAILPP
-433 IASLLSTILPMIT
+433 IASLLATVLPIIT
-446 QIVSAVLPVLVQIIS
+446 QIVSAVLPVLVSIIS
-461 ALLPVITPLLE
+461 SLLPVITPLLS
-472 VALQIVNDVIMP
+472 
-484 LLPPLMQIVGAI
+484 I
-496 LPPIASLLSTILP
+496 L
-509 MITQIVSAVLPVLV
+509 
-523 QIISAL
+523 
-529 LPVITPLLEVA
+529 E
-540 LQIVNDV
+540 
-547 IMPLLPPLMQI
+547 
-558 VQALLPPLVSL
+558 
-569 LNLVMPILSPLLALL
+569 
-584 QPIASVLGTIAD
+584 PIASVLGTI
-596 VIAKIVSFGSGVISK
+596 VGWVSKIVSFGSGVISK

-618 GGGGGGV
+618 GGGGSASV
-625 SGFATGG
+625 SGYATGG
-632 FTSGPSIA
+632 FTRGPSIA

-651 ISFNPAYRSE
+651 ISFNPAYRSQ
-661 NLEYWAKAG
+661 NLSYWAEAG
-670 QMLGASNES
+670 RMLGASDGES
-679 DYELLSGGSSTSVV
+679 DYELLSGGSGTAVV

-721 ELEPEFIDFV
+721 DLEPEFIDFI

>member
-163 IDAEN
+163 IDADN

-212 ALMGQLDKAGVNVE
+212 ALMGQLDKAGVNTE
-226 EVLGAMKKSVGALAK
+226 EVLSAMKKSVGALAK

-377 GAANALEDVLPLIS
+377 GAADALEDVLPLIS

-403 LMSTLLPPLLSLVQT
+403 LMSTLLPPLLSLVQ
-418 LLPPLMQIVGAILPP
+418 
-433 IASLLSTILPMIT
+433 
-446 QIVSAVLPVLVQIIS
+446 
-461 ALLPVITPLLE
+461 
-472 VALQIVNDVIMP
+472 P

-584 QPIASVLGTIAD
+584 QPIASVLVTIAD

-736 RREGGAYVTA
+736 RREGGTYVTA

>member
-1 MAGKGKELQ
+1 MKG
-10 AVVNLAGSIDPSLGK
+10 AFSLTKSVIALTGTA
-25 AIESAQ
+25 AI
-31 KKISGLNVKALA
+31 
-43 VGAAVGGIAVAT
+43 
-55 GKAVVEAGKY
+55 EAGKY

-163 IDAEN
+163 IDADN
-168 MGGAMDYIFKVSQST
+168 MGGAMDYIFKVSQNT

-212 ALMGQLDKAGVNVE
+212 ALMGQLDKAGVNTE
-226 EVLGAMKKSVGALAK
+226 EVLSAMKKSVGALAK

-282 AAAIRDGTLAV
+282 AAAIRDGTFAV

-300 LENGETIAG
+300 LKNGETIAG

-339 FDGLNKFMPVLQKLM
+339 FDGLNKFMPTLQKLM
-354 EQIVPVIS
+354 EQITPVIS
-362 DAVEAAAPFVEEFLM
+362 DAVNAAMPFVDDFLTGAAAAIESVAPMVTDLASRLFP
-377 GAANALEDVLPLIS
+377 VL
-391 QLAADLLPILTQ
+391 TE
-403 LMSTLLPPLLSLVQT
+403 LMSTLLPPILDLVNA
-418 LLPPLMQIVGAILPP
+418 LFPAAMQILDEVIIPLTPF
-433 IASLLSTILPMIT
+433 IV
-446 QIVSAVLPVLVQIIS
+446 QIV
-461 ALLPVITPLLE
+461 
-472 VALQIVNDVIMP
+472 D
-484 LLPPLMQIVGAI
+484 
-496 LPPIASLLSTILP
+496 
-509 MITQIVSAVLPVLV
+509 
-523 QIISAL
+523 
-529 LPVITPLLEVA
+529 
-540 LQIVNDV
+540 
-547 IMPLLPPLMQI
+547 
-558 VQALLPPLVSL
+558 ALLPPLVSL
-569 LNLVMPILSPLLALL
+569 LNAVLPLLTPLL
-584 QPIASVLGTIAD
+584 SVLKPVADVLATIAEW
-596 VIAKIVSFGSGVISK
+596 IGKIVDFGAGVIEK

-618 GGGGGGV
+618 G
-625 SGFATGG
+625 SGSKLSAPQGYATGG

-651 ISFNPAYRSE
+651 ISFNPAYRAQ
-661 NLEYWAKAG
+661 NLTYWQRAG
-670 QMLGASNES
+670 QMLGASPES
-679 DYELLSGGSSTSVV
+679 DYELLSGGSNTSVV

-711 DEDALIRKLR
+711 DENALIRKLR

-736 RREGGAYVTA
+736 RREGGASVPA

>member
-1 MAGKGKELQ
+1 MANGKTMQ

-25 AIESAQ
+25 AIEQAQ

-43 VGAAVGGIAVAT
+43 VGAAVRGIAVAT
-55 GKAVVEAGKY
+55 GKAVIEAGKY
-65 LKDLGSQFDEA
+65 MKDLGASFDDA

-99 EVYKSVPTTM
+99 AVYKSVPTTM

-135 QALQVSDMLGDD
+135 QAIQVSDMLGDD
-147 LGGVIEESSQ
+147 LGSVIEESSQ

-163 IDAEN
+163 IDADD

-191 SNMQKFGPQLQEM
+191 ADMQKFGPQLQEM

-212 ALMGQLDKAGVNVE
+212 ALMGQLDKAGVNTD
-226 EVLGAMKKSVGALAK
+226 EVLGAMKKSVATLSK

-250 AMYYEQIK
+250 AMYYEKIK

-276 KAGSTM
+276 RAGSTM
-282 AAAIRDGTLAV
+282 AAAIRDGSLAV
-293 GDLTESL
+293 ADLTAEL
-300 LENGETIAG
+300 QENGETIAG
-309 AAEDTYDFAERLQIM
+309 AADDTYDFAERLQVM

-339 FDGLNKFMPVLQKLM
+339 FDGLNKFMPTLQKLM
-354 EQIVPVIS
+354 EQITPAIS
-362 DAVEAAAPFVEEFLM
+362 KAVEAAAPFVDEFLT
-377 GAANALEDVLPLIS
+377 GAADALEDVLPLIS
-391 QLAADLLPILTQ
+391 QLAADLLPVLTQ
-403 LMSTLLPPLLSLVQT
+403 LMSTLLPPLLNLVQT
-418 LLPPLMQIVGAILPP
+418 LLPPLMQIVN
-433 IASLLSTILPMIT
+433 S
-446 QIVSAVLPVLVQIIS
+446 
-461 ALLPVITPLLE
+461 
-472 VALQIVNDVIMP
+472 VIMP
-484 LLPPLMQIVGAI
+484 LLDPLMQ
-496 LPPIASLLSTILP
+496 L
-509 MITQIVSAVLPVLV
+509 
-523 QIISAL
+523 
-529 LPVITPLLEVA
+529 
-540 LQIVNDV
+540 
-547 IMPLLPPLMQI
+547 
-558 VQALLPPLVSL
+558 VQALLPP
-569 LNLVMPILSPLLALL
+569 ILSLIGAITPLLTPLL
-584 QPIASVLGTIAD
+584 SILEPIASVLGTI
-596 VIAKIVSFGSGVISK
+596 VGWVSKIVSFGSGVISK

-618 GGGGGGV
+618 GGGSASV
-625 SGFATGG
+625 SGYATGG
-632 FTSGPSIA
+632 FTRGPSIA

-651 ISFNPAYRSE
+651 ISFNPAYRSQ
-661 NLEYWAKAG
+661 NLSYWAEAG
-670 QMLGASNES
+670 RMLGASDGES
-679 DYELLSGGSSTSVV
+679 DYELLSGGSGTAVV

-700 FSPQIKIEGDT
+700 FSPQIKVEGDT

-721 ELEPEFIDFV
+721 DLEPEFIDFI

>member
-1 MAGKGKELQ
+1 MANGKTMQ

-25 AIESAQ
+25 AIEQAQ

-55 GKAVVEAGKY
+55 GKAVIEAGKY
-65 LKDLGSQFDEA
+65 MKDLGASFDDA

-99 EVYKSVPTTM
+99 AVYKSVPTTM

-135 QALQVSDMLGDD
+135 QAIQVSDMLGDD
-147 LGGVIEESSQ
+147 LGSVIEESSQ

-163 IDAEN
+163 IDADD

-191 SNMQKFGPQLQEM
+191 ADMQKFGPQLQEM

-212 ALMGQLDKAGVNVE
+212 ALMGQLDKAGVNTD
-226 EVLGAMKKSVGALAK
+226 EVLGAMKKSVATLAK

-250 AMYYEQIK
+250 AMYYEKIK

-276 KAGSTM
+276 RAGSTM
-282 AAAIRDGTLAV
+282 AAAIRDGSLAV
-293 GDLTESL
+293 ADLTAEL
-300 LENGETIAG
+300 QENGETIAG
-309 AAEDTYDFAERLQIM
+309 AADDTYDFAERLQVM

-339 FDGLNKFMPVLQKLM
+339 FDGLNKFMPTLQKLM
-354 EQIVPVIS
+354 EQITPAIS
-362 DAVEAAAPFVEEFLM
+362 KAVEAAAPFVDEFLT
-377 GAANALEDVLPLIS
+377 GAADALEDVLPLIS
-391 QLAADLLPILTQ
+391 QLAADLLPVLTQ
-403 LMSTLLPPLLSLVQT
+403 LMSTLLPPLLNLVQT
-418 LLPPLMQIVGAILPP
+418 LLPPLMQIVSAIL
-433 IASLLSTILPMIT
+433 SLIG
-446 QIVSAVLPVLVQIIS
+446 A
-461 ALLPVITPLLE
+461 ITPLL
-472 VALQIVNDVIMP
+472 
-484 LLPPLMQIVGAI
+484 
-496 LPPIASLLSTILP
+496 
-509 MITQIVSAVLPVLV
+509 
-523 QIISAL
+523 
-529 LPVITPLLEVA
+529 TPLL
-540 LQIVNDV
+540 
-547 IMPLLPPLMQI
+547 
-558 VQALLPPLVSL
+558 S
-569 LNLVMPILSPLLALL
+569 ILE
-584 QPIASVLGTIAD
+584 PIASVLGTI
-596 VIAKIVSFGSGVISK
+596 VGWVSKIVSFGSGVISK

-618 GGGGGGV
+618 GGGSASV
-625 SGFATGG
+625 SGYATGG
-632 FTSGPSIA
+632 FTRGPSIA

-651 ISFNPAYRSE
+651 ISFNPAYRSQ
-661 NLEYWAKAG
+661 NLSYWAEAG
-670 QMLGASNES
+670 RMLGASDGES
-679 DYELLSGGSSTSVV
+679 DYELLSGGSGTAVV

-700 FSPQIKIEGDT
+700 FSPQIKVEGDT

-721 ELEPEFIDFV
+721 DLEPEFIDFI